1 LRGLSE
7 LAFPFLLQSA
17 QLGPQG
23 RYSFAGADPFLQ
35 FVSHG
40 TQIEVWRGAQRQ
52 RFEADPFV
60 ALRELMH
67 TYPMASAVETP
78 FAAGAVGFFSYD
90 LARVIEDLPQ
100 ETQDPHPFP
109 DIHLGFYD
117 AVVTWDAQEGRA
129 LITSSGLPLR
139 GRAGQEHAAQRAS
152 WLEAQ
157 LRRPRG
163 SIPHSATPTEM
174 TSNFS
179 REEYV
184 AGVEE
189 VKRLIGAGD
198 LFQVNLSQ
206 RFTVRPRPDGL
217 ELFERLT
224 RVNPAPFAAYLEG
237 PDGSQVLSAS
247 PELFVRV
254 RGDEVLTTPIKGT
267 RPRGDS
273 PESDLA
279 QAQELLNSEKDL
291 AELVMIVDLLRNDI
305 GRVARPGSV
314 TVPALFD
321 LERHPTLWQMTS
333 TVTGST
339 DRSLTD
345 VMGALFPCGSV
356 TGAPKRRTM
365 EIIAGLEA
373 SPRGVYCGAIGVI
386 APGGRARFS
395 IAIRTVT
402 IDRAARQAE
411 YGVGSGIVWDSTGIG
426 EYDECLLKTRVLT
439 ERAPAF
445 ALLESLRWA
454 PESGYWLLEEHL
466 GRLTDSATYF
476 QFAIDIAEIRRRL
489 ESLAAT
495 LPPSLHKVRVL
506 AGQRGEITVAAI
518 RLVPETPAPVEL
530 VMAARSVD
538 STDVFLFHKTTRR
551 AVYDYALAE
560 RCGGDDV
567 LLFNERGEITETCT
581 ANVAVSRGGEW
592 LTPPVEGGLLA
603 GTERARLLAQG
614 TVREAVIHLEDVLG
628 AEALAVFNSVRL
640 WRPARLGLAS
650 PVPATRPISPTGS

>member
-1 LRGLSE
+1 LKNARKERNPVVIVRPLDPAPTPLEGLRGLSE
-7 LAFPFLLQSA
+7 LAFPFLLHSA

-291 AELVMIVDLLRNDI
+291 AELVMIVDLLRNDL
-305 GRVARPGSV
+305 GRVAQFGSV
-314 TVPALFD
+314 TVGALPTLSSHPTVHHLHADIRARLAPHLDRFD
-321 LERHPTLWQMTS
+321 LLRAAFPG
-333 TVTGST
+333 GSI
-339 DRSLTD
+339 
-345 VMGALFPCGSV
+345 
-356 TGAPKRRTM
+356 TGAPKVRAM
-365 EIIAGLEA
+365 EVIEHLE
-373 SPRGVYCGAIGVI
+373 PCRRGVYTGAIG
-386 APGGRARFS
+386 ALGFDGGVDLN
-395 IAIRTVT
+395 IAIRTCV
-402 IDRAARQAE
+402 AA
-411 YGVGSGIVWDSTGIG
+411 GDTLTFSVGGGIVADSDPAS
-426 EYDECLLKTRVLT
+426 EY
-439 ERAPAF
+439 
-445 ALLESLRWA
+445 
-454 PESGYWLLEEHL
+454 EE
-466 GRLTDSATYF
+466 T
-476 QFAIDIAEIRRRL
+476 
-489 ESLAAT
+489 
-495 LPPSLHKVRVL
+495 LHKGR
-506 AGQRGEITVAAI
+506 
-518 RLVPETPAPVEL
+518 
-530 VMAARSVD
+530 
-538 STDVFLFHKTTRR
+538 
-551 AVYDYALAE
+551 
-560 RCGGDDV
+560 
-567 LLFNERGEITETCT
+567 
-581 ANVAVSRGGEW
+581 
-592 LTPPVEGGLLA
+592 
-603 GTERARLLAQG
+603 
-614 TVREAVIHLEDVLG
+614 
-628 AEALAVFNSVRL
+628 
-640 WRPARLGLAS
+640 GLAK
-650 PVPATRPISPTGS
+650 ALGIHDF

>member
-1 LRGLSE
+1 MVRVSDSVPRVVLRDPRSRRWLSFGE
-7 LAFPFLLQSA
+7 A
-17 QLGPQG
+17 
-23 RYSFAGADPFLQ
+23 REIVFAGHAD
-35 FVSHG
+35 
-40 TQIEVWRGAQRQ
+40 EVMSCLRQAADGA
-52 RFEADPFV
+52 AK
-60 ALRELMH
+60 
-67 TYPMASAVETP
+67 
-78 FAAGAVGFFSYD
+78 GKWAVGFIAYEAAPVFDPKLQTLPSGQLPLAWFAIFDDPSSSESLPAPAPDRYRLGAWQPDVTRDEYLNAHATIREEIARGNTYQVNYTFRLRARFSGDPWALFLD
-90 LARVIEDLPQ
+90 LACAE
-100 ETQDPHPFP
+100 
-109 DIHLGFYD
+109 
-117 AVVTWDAQEGRA
+117 
-129 LITSSGLPLR
+129 S
-139 GRAGQEHAAQRAS
+139 AGYPAF
-152 WLEAQ
+152 
-157 LRRPRG
+157 
-163 SIPHSATPTEM
+163 IDT
-174 TSNFS
+174 
-179 REEYV
+179 
-184 AGVEE
+184 
-189 VKRLIGAGD
+189 GA
-198 LFQVNLSQ
+198 
-206 RFTVRPRPDGL
+206 
-217 ELFERLT
+217 
-224 RVNPAPFAAYLEG
+224 FAIC
-237 PDGSQVLSAS
+237 SAS
-247 PELFVRV
+247 PELFFDLDHGLVTAR
-254 RGDEVLTTPIKGT
+254 PMKGT
-267 RPRGDS
+267 APRGRT
-273 PESDLA
+273 LA
-279 QAQELLNSEKDL
+279 EDEAIARELRGSEKNR
-291 AELVMIVDLLRNDI
+291 AENVMIVDLLRNDI

-339 DRSLTD
+339 DRPLTD

-506 AGQRGEITVAAI
+506 AGPRGEITVAAI